1 MTNPQELIND
11 IKFNIEWLET
21 TDGDSVECISI
32 ENLEGALS
40 RFLNKKVKLSQDGEE
55 NL

>member
-1 MTNPQELIND
+1 MKNPNELIEE
-11 IKFNIEWLET
+11 IILNIEWLET

-40 RFLNKKVKLSQDGEE
+40 RFLNKKVKLSDDGEE

>member
-1 MTNPQELIND
+1 MTNPNQLIED
-11 IKFNIEWLET
+11 IIFNIEWLQT
-21 TDGDSVECISI
+21 TEGDEVECISI
-32 ENLEGALS
+32 ENLEAALS

>member
-21 TDGDSVECISI
+21 TEGDSVECISI
-32 ENLEGALS
+32 ENLEAALS
-40 RFLNKKVKLSQDGEE
+40 RFLNKKIKWEDWAML
-55 NL
+55 N